1 MGDSAAARLATGR
14 VALIISGLVLLGAL
28 AALDSRRAARR
39 TELEEFVLEPIGPSP
54 GVRQMAL
61 EQAYRNSMLWYSAS
75 ACSIAACVPI
85 VCGQTKRAWQADDCV
100 FRAGVARA
108 R

>member
-54 GVRQMAL
+54 GVRQMA
-61 EQAYRNSMLWYSAS
+61 
-75 ACSIAACVPI
+75 ACVPI

>member
-61 EQAYRNSMLWYSAS
+61 EQLWYSAS